1 MKRFGNAREAKE
13 FLVSSIVSEA
23 KLENVPLSEVERKEL
38 FFSETGWTLPDML
51 RVNEE
56 FERDY
61 DCDRYERKIA
71 DLIRNARK
79 RDEQTDPG
87 RGELWSEAVGILS
100 REDHYILVM
109 IRQAGG
115 STRPPGDLLE
125 LFLAAFAVIALLVG
139 LTFGAEYFHIDTSR
153 EALAYYFWVL
163 AIIVVAFY
171 LIVLAALGRQ
181 SANQLLGKIADKMF
195 APFLRTK

>member
-1 MKRFGNAREAKE
+1 MKRFGTAREAKE

-38 FFSETGWTLPDML
+38 FFSECGWTLPDML

-61 DCDRYERKIA
+61 DCDKYERKIS

-87 RGELWSEAVGILS
+87 RAELWSEAIGILS

-115 STRPPGDLLE
+115 STRPPGDLLK
-125 LFLAAFAVIALLVG
+125 LFLAALAVIALLVG
-139 LTFGAEYFHIDTSR
+139 LTFGAEYFHVDTSR

-181 SANQLLGKIADKMF
+181 SANQLLGKITDKMF